1 MLIPKE
7 KIDKVIRKPGDYPLF
22 SALIIQL
29 LSMLVAGSL
38 LVFLFRT
45 PSSDPLAIAALQGTC
60 ALLVA
65 WLLKSPG
72 WWLPIHLTFLPLMV
86 LAARLA
92 LPSWVWLAGFIFLLL
107 VFWRTNSSRVPLY
120 LTNPKSSNAI
130 LHLLPTTP
138 CRIIDL
144 GCGDGA
150 LLRHLARARPDCFFV
165 GIEHAPLTWV
175 WAWFCARRL
184 DNVSIRRGDF
194 WAHPL
199 TDYALVYAFL
209 SPVPM
214 SRLWAKAQAEMS
226 PGACLISNSFAIPE
240 IPLHFSTDVPD
251 RRHTRLHVYLP
262 AG

>member
-1 MLIPKE
+1 MLITK
-7 KIDKVIRKPGDYPLF
+7 DKSIRKFDDYPLL
-22 SALIIQL
+22 SALVVQL
-29 LSMLVAGSL
+29 LGTLAAGSL
-38 LVFLFRT
+38 LMVLFR
-45 PSSDPLAIAALQGTC
+45 PPPSDPLSIAALQGAC
-60 ALLVA
+60 AFLVA

-92 LPSWVWLAGFIFLLL
+92 LPPWVWLAGFTLLL
-107 VFWRTNSSRVPLY
+107 LIFWRTNSSRVPLY
-120 LTNPKSSNAI
+120 LTNPRSSNAI

-150 LLRHLARARPDCFFV
+150 LLRYLARARPDCFFV
-165 GIEHAPLTWV
+165 GIEHAPLTWL
-175 WAWFCARRL
+175 WAWLSSRRL
-184 DNVSIRRGDF
+184 NNISIRHGDF
-194 WAHPL
+194 WAHSL
-199 TDYALVYAFL
+199 TDYARVYAFL
-209 SPVPM
+209 SPAPM
-214 SRLWAKAQAEMS
+214 PRLWIKAQAEMS

-240 IPLHFSTDVPD
+240 IPPHFSTDVPD

>member
-1 MLIPKE
+1 MLIK
-7 KIDKVIRKPGDYPLF
+7 KDKSIRKFGDHPLL
-22 SALIIQL
+22 SALVIQL
-29 LSMLVAGSL
+29 LGTLAAGSL
-38 LVFLFRT
+38 LMILFRT
-45 PSSDPLAIAALQGTC
+45 PPSDPLSIAALQGACT
-60 ALLVA
+60 LLVA

-86 LAARLA
+86 LATRLA
-92 LPSWVWLAGFIFLLL
+92 LPPWVWLAGFTLLLL

-120 LTNPKSSNAI
+120 LTNPSSSNAI

-165 GIEHAPLTWV
+165 GIEHAPLTWF
-175 WAWFCARRL
+175 WAWFFSRRL

-194 WAHPL
+194 WTHSL
-199 TDYALVYAFL
+199 TNYTLVYAFL
-209 SPVPM
+209 SPAPM

-240 IPLHFSTDVPD
+240 TAPHFSTDVPD